1 MGPMM
6 SLRNVWIIS
15 ILILFIHLML
25 QTCLR
30 FTTKDGATQKKKWFN
45 NKLKKL
51 EHIWG
56 IEKEVFLGFSLDE
69 FPL

>member
-1 MGPMM
+1 LG
-6 SLRNVWIIS
+6 L
-15 ILILFIHLML
+15 
-25 QTCLR
+25 
-30 FTTKDGATQKKKWFN
+30 TTKDGATPKKRRFKN
-45 NKLKKL
+45 NLKKL